1 MDIVVDVLGDV
12 LVDVDPAKGQY
23 GVIAGY
29 LSIGNRVNVL
39 APRSRTEN
47 KGPVAQTSTTG
58 VFLSQAIPGQTTTT
72 STMTSTITSSTTL
85 TMTSTTTSTTTSTMT
100 STVTSTLTMTSTM
113 TSTMASTMN
122 QL

>member
-1 MDIVVDVLGDV
+1 MISYFLGDVLVNVDVIVDVVVDGEVDVEMDIVVDVLGDV

-29 LSIGNRVNVL
+29 LSIGNQVNVL

-58 VFLSQAIPGQTTTT
+58 VFLSQAIPHCGF
-72 STMTSTITSSTTL
+72 
-85 TMTSTTTSTTTSTMT
+85 
-100 STVTSTLTMTSTM
+100 
-113 TSTMASTMN
+113 
-122 QL
+122 